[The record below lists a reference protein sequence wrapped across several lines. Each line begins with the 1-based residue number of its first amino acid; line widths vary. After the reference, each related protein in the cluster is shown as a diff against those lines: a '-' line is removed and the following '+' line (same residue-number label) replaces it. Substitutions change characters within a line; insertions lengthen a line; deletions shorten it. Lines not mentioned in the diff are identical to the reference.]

1 MSVTFSILADGN
13 RINVVTNDYVHIG
26 DFFSTKGRRSY
37 GCYSVFICFR
47 SLFVWLFYLL
57 FADIATDRIAC
68 IAVYLLDAWGVS
80 VEPEI

>member
-37 GCYSVFICFR
+37 GRVFRIYLFR

-68 IAVYLLDAWGVS
+68 IAV
-80 VEPEI
+80 